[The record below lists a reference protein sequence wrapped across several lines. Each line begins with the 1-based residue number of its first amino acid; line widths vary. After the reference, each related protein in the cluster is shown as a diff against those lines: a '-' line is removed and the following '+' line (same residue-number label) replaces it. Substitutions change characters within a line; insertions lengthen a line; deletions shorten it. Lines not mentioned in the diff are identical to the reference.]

1 MATLCGAILAGG
13 RGRRM
18 AADKT
23 QMRRDGQRVL
33 ERTAALLAPLC
44 GRVLLV
50 ARDEAQAAELRSVCA
65 VETIVDAQPGLGPM
79 GGLHAALKHTGGDV
93 LLVACDMP
101 FLEAALLG
109 RMIESF
115 RTRCAPVAAMR
126 TLDEQKQWRVEPLC
140 AVWSQSVLPQVE
152 QAIATQ
158 RLSMTRLTEELGA
171 AFVDLSAAEALQLRN
186 INSPAELQQPDARLE
201 I

>member
-23 QMRRDGQRVL
+23 QMRRDGRRVL

-50 ARDEAQAAELRSVCA
+50 ARDETQAAELSGVCA
-65 VETIVDAQPGLGPM
+65 LETIVDAQPGLGPI

-101 FLEAALLG
+101 FLEAELLA
-109 RMIESF
+109 RLIETF
-115 RTRCAPVAAMR
+115 RARSGQVVAMR
-126 TLDEQKQWRVEPLC
+126 TLDEQKQWRIEPLC
-140 AVWSQSVLPQVE
+140 AVWPQNILPQVE
-152 QAIATQ
+152 QAIAAQ
-158 RLSMTRLTEELGA
+158 RLSMTRLAEELGA

-186 INSPAELQQPDARLE
+186 INFPAELQQPDARLE